1 MGINY
6 GLNYPMY
13 NCNPYMPYGG
23 GYGMMGYGPRVIGAP
38 SEDLYEA
45 GPKET
50 QASKDKSFLT
60 NAALVAIGLVAAGF
74 GGKVLLKVP
83 KLIWSATKAIAK
95 VPFKLAGAGAKGAG
109 KVAEGAAGA
118 TATVIDVAQDA
129 AKATVNAVKS

>member
-45 GPKET
+45 GPKES
-50 QASKDKSFLT
+50 QESKDKSFLT
-60 NAALVAIGLVAAGF
+60 SAALVTIGLVAAGF
-74 GGKVLLKVP
+74 GGKVLLKIP
-83 KLIWSATKAIAK
+83 RILLNATKAVVKA
-95 VPFKLAGAGAKGAG
+95 PFKLMGKGAQGAG
-109 KVAEGAAGA
+109 KAAEAAAGA
-118 TATVIDVAQDA
+118 TATVLNTAQDA
-129 AKATVNAVKS
+129 AKATINAVKP